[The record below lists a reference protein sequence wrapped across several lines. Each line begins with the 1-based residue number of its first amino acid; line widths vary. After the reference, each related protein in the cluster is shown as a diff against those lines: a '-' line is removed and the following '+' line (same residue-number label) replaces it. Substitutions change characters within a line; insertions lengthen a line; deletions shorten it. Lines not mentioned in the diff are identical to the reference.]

1 VAVIEHGPRVG
12 RKILISGGGRC
23 NFTNRTVRAE
33 NFLSRNPHFAKS
45 ALAGYTPEDFLALLA
60 QHRIRT
66 HEKTLGQLF
75 CDNSATL
82 VVEMLLAE
90 CAAAGVELLVD
101 TRVDTVGH
109 DGHFRVETSR
119 GTFACGALV
128 VATGGLSVP
137 KLGATDLGYRLAR
150 QFGHAVVEPF
160 PALTPLIVPG
170 FVDLAG
176 VSAEVVARCGGAS
189 FREKMLFTHRG
200 LSGPAILQ
208 ASSYW
213 RAGEAIEIDLWPD
226 GDLPGPS
233 LSQRRARAL
242 LGERMPER
250 LAERWLAANG
260 FAQTTLSA
268 ARLNERLHRWE
279 VRPTGTEGFEKAEVT
294 GGGVDTAGLSSR
306 TMESRLAPG
315 LFFIGEVVDV
325 TGQLGGY
332 NFQWAWSSGHAAG
345 EAV

>member
-1 VAVIEHGPRVG
+1 VG

-45 ALAGYTPEDFLALLA
+45 ALAGYAPDQFVALLA
-60 QHRIRT
+60 QHRIRY

-75 CDNSATL
+75 CDSSAAA

-90 CAAAGVELLVD
+90 CAAAGVEVLVD
-101 TRVDTVGH
+101 TRVDAVSH
-109 DGHFRVETSR
+109 DGRFRLETSR
-119 GTFACGALV
+119 GVLSSETLV

-137 KLGATDLGYRLAR
+137 KLGATDFGYRLAR
-150 QFGHAVVEPF
+150 QFGHTVVEPF
-160 PALTPLIVPG
+160 PALTPLVMPG
-170 FVDLAG
+170 FAELAG
-176 VSAEVVARCGGAS
+176 VSVEVVARCGGAS

-213 RAGEAIEIDLWPD
+213 RPDAAIEIDLWPG

-233 LSQRRARAL
+233 LAQRRARAL
-242 LGERMPER
+242 LAERLPER

-306 TMESRLAPG
+306 TMESRNVAG